1 LAVRDDVS
9 APHHAL
15 GFEAGEKPQHRE
27 QAEDEVCGQALL
39 EDNSINH
46 QSGVARRDRRSVIA
60 VANLSGFGESRNAFL
75 NPMWTEA
82 DGKVLRAKAWRGDAN
97 AQPGFA
103 GVRTSLLWKS
113 RLSKGSSGCGR
124 RAKQGSPDA
133 QERIA
138 CEGLRRS
145 SQTLAAPAKLGTI

>member
-46 QSGVARRDRRSVIA
+46 QSGVARRDRRSLIA
-60 VANLSGFGESRNAFL
+60 VANLSGFGESRNERRCQRAVWLGAASEQACFGKAGFQRARVV
-75 NPMWTEA
+75 A
-82 DGKVLRAKAWRGDAN
+82 DGGRNKAAPMRRNELLAK
-97 AQPGFA
+97 
-103 GVRTSLLWKS
+103 
-113 RLSKGSSGCGR
+113 GCGAVPKPWR
-124 RAKQGSPDA
+124 RRPS
-133 QERIA
+133 
-138 CEGLRRS
+138 
-145 SQTLAAPAKLGTI
+145 